1 MKARRPVG
9 ARGFSLIELLTALGI
24 LLIVC
29 GVAFELLTILMK
41 KYHSDSQL
49 LNTFQEARFG
59 LDQVVRDINDSG
71 FPPRIAIQPSNSP
84 PPPFQRFAVA
94 PFAWGPAG
102 TYPNSPCA
110 IGTSCTTP
118 NGYDMIVE
126 TDIDPQNQQGI
137 VEWVRYQLNGTTLYR
152 GVVAKS
158 NNPAT
163 DPDAATSG
171 SLVPYVQNV
180 MNNPPAAQLA
190 TLQAQ
195 YPAMF
200 PSGPVPVFQYFCES
214 TPQPVDCTSTSPPP
228 TTDDPTHVVAVVV
241 TLIVQAPTSDMTTG
255 RLQLVQLKGEGR
267 RLNPIN

>member
-1 MKARRPVG
+1 MRTHKPIR
-9 ARGFSLIELLTALGI
+9 ARGFSLIELMTALAI

-29 GVAFELLTILMK
+29 GVAFELLTVSMK
-41 KYHSDSQL
+41 KYHSDAQL

-59 LDQVVRDINDSG
+59 LDQMVRDINDSG
-71 FPPRIAIQPSNSP
+71 FPPRVAIQPAVS
-84 PPPFQRFAVA
+84 PPFQRYAVA
-94 PFAWGPAG
+94 PFAWGPPG

-110 IGTSCTTP
+110 IGTTCTTP
-118 NGYDMIVE
+118 GDYDMIIE

-195 YPAMF
+195 HPAMF
-200 PSGPVPVFQYFCES
+200 PSGPVPIFQYYCES
-214 TPQPVDCTSTSPPP
+214 TPQPKKCTDPAAS
-228 TTDDPTHVVAVVV
+228 TDDPPHVVAVMV
-241 TLIVQAPTSDMTTG
+241 TLIVQAPTPDMTTG
-255 RLQLVQLKGEGR
+255 RLQLVELKGEGR
-267 RLNPIN
+267 RLNSAN

>member
-1 MKARRPVG
+1 MSARRPTRT
-9 ARGFSLIELLTALGI
+9 RGFSLVELMTALAI

-29 GVAFELLTILMK
+29 GFAFELLTISMK

-59 LDQVVRDINDSG
+59 LDQMVRDINDSG
-71 FPPRIAIQPSNSP
+71 FPSRTTIQASSA
-84 PPPFQRFAVA
+84 PPFQRYAAA

-110 IGTSCTTP
+110 IGSSCTTP
-118 NGYDMIVE
+118 NGYDLIIE
-126 TDIDPQNQQGI
+126 TDIDPQNHVGI
-137 VEWVRYQLNGTTLYR
+137 VEWVRYELIGTTLYR
-152 GVVAKS
+152 GVVPKS
-158 NNPAT
+158 NSPAT

-200 PSGPVPVFQYFCES
+200 PSGPVPIFQYFCES
-214 TPQPVDCTSTSPPP
+214 TPQPIDCTSTSPPP
-228 TTDDPTHVVAVVV
+228 MTDDPTHVVAVVV

-267 RLNPIN
+267 RLNPDN